1 MRELDPNNKKHVLFT
16 LFFATLYLSAFTFGG
31 GYVIVT
37 LLKDKFVDHYHWIDE
52 EEMLDLVAIAQS
64 SPGPI
69 AVNGAIVVGYK
80 LCSLKGVLVAVLGAV
95 LPPMIIL
102 SVISFFYKAF
112 SANPYISAVLNGMSA
127 GVGAVIASV
136 VYDMGSG
143 IVKTRDWI
151 NMVIMVLSFC
161 ISYFFNVNVVIIIL
175 AVAVF
180 GLIRTMGA
188 EKGWW
193 KK

>member
-1 MRELDPNNKKHVLFT
+1 
-16 LFFATLYLSAFTFGG
+16 
-31 GYVIVT
+31 
-37 LLKDKFVDHYHWIDE
+37 
-52 EEMLDLVAIAQS
+52 
-64 SPGPI
+64 
-69 AVNGAIVVGYK
+69 
-80 LCSLKGVLVAVLGAV
+80 
-95 LPPMIIL
+95 
-102 SVISFFYKAF
+102 
-112 SANPYISAVLNGMSA
+112 MSA

-180 GLIRTMGA
+180 GLVRTMGA